1 MLGISNEAR
10 PIMPKAS
17 TNPTT
22 QQLKGDIDSG
32 KTGDKVLEGF
42 DLGLSTLG
50 TDDEAAG
57 TPATPAEV
65 RAAVAGETRD
75 APRPPPEQSAIGIQ
89 RGLPAVWIMVGA
101 FVVVVAVIVAAV
113 WFGRG

>member
-1 MLGISNEAR
+1 
-10 PIMPKAS
+10 MPEVS

-32 KTGDKVLEGF
+32 KTGDKVKEGF
-42 DLGLSTLG
+42 DLGLATLG

-57 TPATPAEV
+57 TPATSGEV
-65 RAAVAGETRD
+65 TRAIAGETRG
-75 APRPPPEQSAIGIQ
+75 AARPPPEQSAIGIQ
-89 RGLPAVWIMVGA
+89 RGLPAVWIIVGA
-101 FVVVVAVIVAAV
+101 CVVVVIVIAAAA